1 MKILKHTANSGIS
14 DYGLWTYLDRAR
26 FAIYRMRE
34 LELSRF
40 DFTPEQAAIIN
51 LLLARGGSA
60 TIKQIEDMTMRQH
73 HSITALI
80 NRMLKTDYVSRQRNS
95 KGRGFEIKITRKGQE
110 LFEKVPITSFDTIFS
125 IMQAKEKKHLAD
137 LLVLLLGHSRDLLGL
152 SYVPPVRK
160 YFDNAEKGNSS
171 EQKDQDNK
179 NLSNFVLWRHLDR
192 TRFAV
197 YRIRELELVSYN
209 LTPEQAG
216 VLNLLSA
223 CMVQ

>member
-80 NRMLKTDYVSRQRNS
+80 NRMLKTDYVSRQ
-95 KGRGFEIKITRKGQE
+95 ETP
-110 LFEKVPITSFDTIFS
+110 KVE
-125 IMQAKEKKHLAD
+125 ALK
-137 LLVLLLGHSRDLLGL
+137 
-152 SYVPPVRK
+152 
-160 YFDNAEKGNSS
+160 
-171 EQKDQDNK
+171 
-179 NLSNFVLWRHLDR
+179 
-192 TRFAV
+192 
-197 YRIRELELVSYN
+197 
-209 LTPEQAG
+209 
-216 VLNLLSA
+216 
-223 CMVQ
+223 